1 MPLLNTN
8 MIAQEDRGWGNLL
21 YLLVFVIVPVLK
33 GLGAKLREKF
43 GKETAEGVKDLP
55 SSKPLKQLRPM
66 QTSSTPGE
74 RTGRT
79 ATTDRPV
86 ARVSPRMAQ
95 SAPARPDAQPVRTGD
110 APSRMQPTPPPRAR
124 PVARRR
130 PSKVARPAAA
140 GARAPVPESKPI
152 HTIQRMMN
160 QEVQQRSAESRAE
173 RPRASLLPK
182 RLDREAL
189 RRAVILSEILQPPLG
204 LRDLD

>member
-8 MIAQEDRGWGNLL
+8 MIAQEDSGWSNLL
-21 YLLVFVIVPVLK
+21 YLLVFVIVPALK
-33 GLGAKLREKF
+33 ALGTKLREKF
-43 GKETAEGVKDLP
+43 GKETPEGLKDLP
-55 SSKPLKQLRPM
+55 TSKPPMRPRSIR
-66 QTSSTPGE
+66 TSSVPGE
-74 RTGRT
+74 RTRRS
-79 ATTDRPV
+79 AKADRPV
-86 ARVSPRMAQ
+86 TRVSPRMAQ
-95 SAPARPDAQPVRTGD
+95 PAPARRDAQPVRTGD

-140 GARAPVPESKPI
+140 ATRAPVPESKPI

-160 QEVQQRSAESRAE
+160 QEAEQRLAQRRAE

>member
-21 YLLVFVIVPVLK
+21 YLLIFFILPALK
-33 GLGAKLREKF
+33 ALGTKLREKF
-43 GKETAEGVKDLP
+43 GKETPEDLKDLP
-55 SSKPLKQLRPM
+55 TSKPPMMPRPVR
-66 QTSSTPGE
+66 TSSVRGE
-74 RTGRT
+74 RTRRP

-95 SAPARPDAQPVRTGD
+95 PVPARPDAQPVRTGD
-110 APSRMQPTPPPRAR
+110 APSRIQPTPPPRAR

-130 PSKVARPAAA
+130 PSKVARPVAAET
-140 GARAPVPESKPI
+140 RTPVPESKPI
-152 HTIQRMMN
+152 HTIQRIMK
-160 QEVQQRSAESRAE
+160 EEAQQRLAESRAE
-173 RPRASLLPK
+173 KPRASLLPK
-182 RLDREAL
+182 HLDREAL